1 MIRGKEIRNM
11 IKLRVLILVTDMLT
25 IGIGII
31 AGYAIKCA
39 LL

>member
-1 MIRGKEIRNM
+1 MIKS
-11 IKLRVLILVTDMLT
+11 IKLRVLILATDMLT

-31 AGYAIKCA
+31 AGYVVKCA